1 MVSSC
6 VQEHIEAQFFPEN
19 VTVQGLGSITG
30 IALSEDG
37 PAITT
42 SYSEV
47 DFGLSVPKSYVLW
60 MDLSG
65 NSFANAKKVDATIS
79 GGKIEFGQKKFNK
92 LLLNMGI
99 APDTEVAVD
108 FRLDAYMQNEKL
120 VNIEES
126 VQHSNVV
133 TASFVVYEEIKGDM
147 EVVDV
152 PGDYQGWAPSD
163 YPKLF
168 NYSYDGVIFRGVVD
182 FQCKDESKSAAN
194 GFKFTYGGNW
204 DSDSGNWG
212 SADQGEA
219 PEAGS
224 IKLINGDGSQN
235 IMCYGAKRYYLF
247 ELNKDELTVNKIYSF
262 DKAGII
268 GLNGDWDNDVV
279 MTYNMFFGRFWADV
293 DIASDT
299 EFKFRLDGA
308 WDNNWGGNLEGLTPG
323 GENIP
328 IAAGQYRIYFY
339 MNDVTVYAELNPDM
353 YGKEEPTVEPDPV
366 PVPAYEGWGII
377 GVGGDWE
384 NDVAMTQDGDI
395 WTGYANIAA
404 ADQWK
409 IRKDAAWD
417 ENFGGPGND
426 EPYVVTLG
434 EVVNGVAGGKN
445 MSVPADGFYKIVFDA
460 ANETITV
467 TDGTVWGVIGDF
479 NSWAGDAFMTLT
491 DGKWVSPSI
500 ELQAGKGFKIR
511 QNSGWDVNRGATGDV
526 EPFEVTVGTAIDV
539 VNNGKNLTVPADGK
553 YVITYD
559 EANETILVE
568 NALTENAWALIGTI
582 SGSNW
587 DKDFYMTETDGVW
600 VSEPVEIKAGD
611 GFKVRFNNG
620 WDVNRGASG
629 SVEPFAFG
637 IGDVI
642 EATHNGKNL
651 TVKEDGTYT
660 VVYDANTEKIFLQGW
675 SVIGQVNGANWDKDV
690 IMTPDGNGVWESPV
704 FSVEGGFKIR
714 FGAAWDVNRGA
725 PGDVEPYI
733 ITAAE
738 QIDATQNGKNL
749 GVNAEDGAYY
759 KIIYDSTSEK
769 LTVLNCSWSVI
780 GQVNGANWDKDVVM
794 YSQADGTF
802 LSDPFTVEGGFK
814 IRFNRG
820 WDINRGATGDVEP
833 YIVTLGTALDVVNN
847 GKNLGIDAPAG
858 QYVIS
863 YNKAGET
870 LTVSAK

>member
-1 MVSSC
+1 MRKLYLVIIALVGLMVSSC

-99 APDTEVAVD
+99 EPDTEVAVD

-224 IKLINGDGSQN
+224 IKLINGDASQN

-339 MNDVTVYAELNPDM
+339 MNDVTVYAELSPDM

-384 NDVAMTQDGDI
+384 KDVAMTQDGDI

-467 TDGTVWGVIGDF
+467 SDATVWGLIGDFNEWGGDTFMTEVDGKWVSPVVELTGGWKIRKNSGWDDNRGGTFAEFDTPFEAVSDGDNIDCGTGKFIVTYDPATETITVANAAKSWGVVGDFCGWGDDVDMFEVMPGVWVSPAIDLTSGGWKVRFDDGWDINRGGATPSAQGELVAAVPDGDNLTLEGTFRVVYNANNETIGTLGFGITGSVASCGLNWDNDIPMNLAADGKYYSIPVALSTADQIKVRWNAGWDINRGGACTAADVEFDAVENGDNITAPADGTYMIVYDPATEKLTLSTLFWGLIGDF
-479 NSWAGDAFMTLT
+479 NSWGADTFMLPLGE
-491 DGKWVSPSI
+491 GKWAAYNQT
-500 ELQAGKGFKIR
+500 LAGGWKFR
-511 QNSGWDVNRGATGDV
+511 QSALWAVNFGGEYAAIGT
-526 EPFEVTVGTAIDV
+526 PFEVRQDGPNITCEEEGIAILLDTVAATA
-539 VNNGKNLTVPADGK
+539 
-553 YVITYD
+553 
-559 EANETILVE
+559 
-568 NALTENAWALIGTI
+568 TI
-582 SGSNW
+582 S
-587 DKDFYMTETDGVW
+587 K
-600 VSEPVEIKAGD
+600 
-611 GFKVRFNNG
+611 
-620 WDVNRGASG
+620 
-629 SVEPFAFG
+629 
-637 IGDVI
+637 
-642 EATHNGKNL
+642 
-651 TVKEDGTYT
+651 
-660 VVYDANTEKIFLQGW
+660 
-675 SVIGQVNGANWDKDV
+675 
-690 IMTPDGNGVWESPV
+690 
-704 FSVEGGFKIR
+704 
-714 FGAAWDVNRGA
+714 
-725 PGDVEPYI
+725 
-733 ITAAE
+733 
-738 QIDATQNGKNL
+738 
-749 GVNAEDGAYY
+749 
-759 KIIYDSTSEK
+759 
-769 LTVLNCSWSVI
+769 
-780 GQVNGANWDKDVVM
+780 
-794 YSQADGTF
+794 
-802 LSDPFTVEGGFK
+802 
-814 IRFNRG
+814 
-820 WDINRGATGDVEP
+820 
-833 YIVTLGTALDVVNN
+833 
-847 GKNLGIDAPAG
+847 
-858 QYVIS
+858 
-863 YNKAGET
+863 
-870 LTVSAK
+870 

>member
-65 NSFANAKKVDATIS
+65 NNFANAKKVDATIS

-133 TASFVVYEEIKGDM
+133 TASFVVFEETKGDM

-182 FQCKDESKSAAN
+182 FQCKDESKSAAT

-235 IMCYGAKRYYLF
+235 IICYGAKRYYLF

-308 WDNNWGGNLEGLTPG
+308 WENNWGGDLEGLTPG
-323 GENIP
+323 GDNIP

-366 PVPAYEGWGII
+366 PVPAYEGWGVI

-384 NDVAMTQDGDI
+384 NDIAMTQDGDI
-395 WTGYANIAA
+395 WTGYANITA

-409 IRKDAAWD
+409 LRKDAAWD
-417 ENFGGPGND
+417 ENFGGPGNV

-434 EVVNGVAGGKN
+434 EAVNGVAGGKN

-460 ANETITV
+460 ANATITVSDGTVWGLIGDFNGWGGDTFLTEVDGKWVSPEVDLNGGWKIRKNSSWDDNRGGTFAEFDTPFDAVSGGDNIDCGTGKFIVTYDPATETITV
-467 TDGTVWGVIGDF
+467 SNAAKSWGVIGDF
-479 NSWAGDAFMTLT
+479 CGWGD
-491 DGKWVSPSI
+491 
-500 ELQAGKGFKIR
+500 
-511 QNSGWDVNRGATGDV
+511 DVDM
-526 EPFEVTVGTAIDV
+526 FEVM
-539 VNNGKNLTVPADGK
+539 P
-553 YVITYD
+553 
-559 EANETILVE
+559 
-568 NALTENAWALIGTI
+568 
-582 SGSNW
+582 
-587 DKDFYMTETDGVW
+587 GVW
-600 VSEPVEIKAGD
+600 VSPAIDLTSG
-611 GFKVRFNNG
+611 GWKVRF
-620 WDVNRGASG
+620 D
-629 SVEPFAFG
+629 
-637 IGDVI
+637 D
-642 EATHNGKNL
+642 
-651 TVKEDGTYT
+651 
-660 VVYDANTEKIFLQGW
+660 
-675 SVIGQVNGANWDKDV
+675 
-690 IMTPDGNGVWESPV
+690 
-704 FSVEGGFKIR
+704 
-714 FGAAWDVNRGA
+714 
-725 PGDVEPYI
+725 
-733 ITAAE
+733 
-738 QIDATQNGKNL
+738 
-749 GVNAEDGAYY
+749 
-759 KIIYDSTSEK
+759 
-769 LTVLNCSWSVI
+769 
-780 GQVNGANWDKDVVM
+780 
-794 YSQADGTF
+794 
-802 LSDPFTVEGGFK
+802 
-814 IRFNRG
+814 G
-820 WDINRGATGDVEP
+820 WDINRGGATPSAQGEFVAAVPGGDNLTLEGTYRVVYNANNETIGTLGFGLTGAIASCGINWDNDVPMNLAADGKYYSIPVVLTTADQFKVRWNAGWDINRGGTCTAADVEFDAIENGDNIIAP
-833 YIVTLGTALDVVNN
+833 ADGTYMIVYDPATEKLTLSTLFWGLIGDFNNWGADTFMLPLGDGKWAAYNQTIAGGWKFRQSAAWTVNFGGTYAALGTAFEVTQDGANITCEEEGIAIVLDTV
-847 GKNLGIDAPAG
+847 ASTAT
-858 QYVIS
+858 IS
-863 YNKAGET
+863 K
-870 LTVSAK
+870 